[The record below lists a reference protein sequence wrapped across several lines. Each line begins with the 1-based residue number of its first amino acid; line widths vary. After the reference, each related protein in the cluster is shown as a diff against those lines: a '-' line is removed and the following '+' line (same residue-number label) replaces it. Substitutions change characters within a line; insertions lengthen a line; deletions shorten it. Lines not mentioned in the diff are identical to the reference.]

1 MESESPGRVL
11 ALWGYWQER
20 GRKLQF
26 AALIFGVGVVLAV
39 SAAWLLSGDV
49 SDVQRWKDLGYPGV
63 FFLSFLASVSL
74 VLPVPGLV
82 SLCGVSLLLNP
93 LALGLLAA
101 VAETLGEISGY
112 AIGYGGSTV
121 VERRTI
127 YQKIRGW
134 MERRGVLVI
143 FIVSAIPNPIFD
155 LVGIAAGGVRFPI
168 TRFLVTV
175 LAGKI
180 IKCVVVAYACYYGV
194 SALPWIF

>member
-1 MESESPGRVL
+1 MESQAHGKAS
-11 ALWGYWQER
+11 ALERFWQER
-20 GRKLQF
+20 GRKMQY
-26 AALIFGVGVVLAV
+26 AALACGVGVVVAA

-49 SDVQRWKDLGYPGV
+49 SDVERWKDLGYPGV

-101 VAETLGEISGY
+101 IAETLGEISGY

-121 VERRTI
+121 VEDRAV
-127 YQKIRGW
+127 YKKIRGW

-143 FIVSAIPNPIFD
+143 FLVSAIPNPIFD

-168 TRFLVTV
+168 TRFLLTV

-180 IKCVVVAYACYYGV
+180 IKCVAVAYSCYYGV
-194 SALPWIF
+194 SALPWIS